1 MGIAI
6 MILVWYLMGAYGYYY
21 WVTKDDN
28 FTANDLI
35 LMFIS
40 GFAGLIIILVLLA
53 ECIVGKDKVIF
64 KRRQ

>member
-1 MGIAI
+1 MVIAI
-6 MILVWYLMGAYGYYY
+6 MILVWYLMGAYGFYY

-40 GFAGLIIILVLLA
+40 GFAGVLILLALLA
-53 ECIVGKDKVIF
+53 EYIVGENKVIF
-64 KRRQ
+64 KRRK